1 MSATVATTQSQL
13 KKYLRDFNNFLK
25 YLKNETQRTYIQ
37 GVRIWC
43 AKNIC
48 KYRVITLSVLHID

>member
-25 YLKNETQRTYIQ
+25 YLKNETQRTYTGCLYMVCQKYMQIQ
-37 GVRIWC
+37 GVHIKC
-43 AKNIC
+43 AT
-48 KYRVITLSVLHID
+48 YTY